1 MATVTVGG
9 GGRTPKTY
17 ELNKASF
24 TVGREASCDIHIDNV
39 AVSKKHCE
47 FLNREGKFFVKDL
60 GSSNG
65 TYIGTEK
72 ITEHALKDGEEIV
85 IGSYS
90 LRFENQ
96 AERHGASEVAA
107 PTDGGDMMTLQL
119 SPEMMRKKL
128 EELKQ
133 EKEKSASAGPE
144 KVMTAKEYGA
154 QFSPP
159 SGQPEAS
166 PASTKMGVVVFVVLM
181 IVVWAVAIAI
191 KMGGSK

>member
-1 MATVTVGG
+1 MATLTVGG
-9 GGRTPKTY
+9 GGREPKTY
-17 ELNKASF
+17 ELKSASC

-47 FLNREGKFFVKDL
+47 IVNREGKFFVKDL

-65 TYIGTEK
+65 TYVGTEK
-72 ITEHALKDGEEIV
+72 VTEKQLKDGDEI
-85 IGSYS
+85 ILGSYS
-90 LRFENQ
+90 LKYENK
-96 AERHGASEVAA
+96 AEREATPDVPV

-133 EKEKSASAGPE
+133 EKEKAASD

-159 SGQPEAS
+159 SGQSSEPT
-166 PASTKMGVVVFVVLM
+166 PANTKTGVIILVVAM
-181 IVVWAVAIAI
+181 IVVWGIALAIF
-191 KMGGSK
+191 MGRGK

>member
-1 MATVTVGG
+1 MATLTVGG
-9 GGRTPKTY
+9 GGRDPKTY
-17 ELNKASF
+17 ELKGASC

-47 FLNREGKFFVKDL
+47 ISNREGKFFVKDL

-65 TYIGTEK
+65 TYVGTEK
-72 ITEHALKDGEEIV
+72 VTEKQLKDGDEI
-85 IGSYS
+85 ILGSYS
-90 LRFENQ
+90 LKYENK
-96 AERHGASEVAA
+96 AEREAGGGDMPVPA
-107 PTDGGDMMTLQL
+107 DGGDMMTLQL

-133 EKEKSASAGPE
+133 EKEKAASD

-159 SGQPEAS
+159 SAQPQEPT
-166 PASTKMGVVVFVVLM
+166 PANTKTWVIVFVVLM
-181 IVVWAVAIAI
+181 VVVWGIALAIF
-191 KMGGSK
+191 MGRGK

>member
-9 GGRTPKTY
+9 GGRQPRTY
-17 ELNKASF
+17 ELNKPNF
-24 TVGREASCDIHIDNV
+24 VVGREPGTDIHIDNV

-47 FLNREGKFFVKDL
+47 FVNKGGNYVIRDL

-65 TYIGTEK
+65 TFIGSEK
-72 ITEHALKDGEEIV
+72 ITEHPLKDGDEIV

-96 AERHGASEVAA
+96 VERAA
-107 PTDGGDMMTLQL
+107 PTDEAPAADGDMMTLQL

-128 EELKQ
+128 EEMKQ
-133 EKEKSASAGPE
+133 EKEKAAAPD

-159 SGQPEAS
+159 ESIQSAP
-166 PASTKMGVVVFVVLM
+166 PANTKMWVVLFIAM
-181 IVVWAVAIAI
+181 IVVVWGIALFI
-191 KMGGSK
+191 FLRRG